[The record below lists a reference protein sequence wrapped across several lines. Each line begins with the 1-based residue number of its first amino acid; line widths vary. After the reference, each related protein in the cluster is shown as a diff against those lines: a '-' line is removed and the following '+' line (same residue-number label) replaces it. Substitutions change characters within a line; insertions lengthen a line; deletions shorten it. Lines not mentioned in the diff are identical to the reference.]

1 MTRLQ
6 AENAIIDKLVE
17 IVEIYHDYNPEG
29 SYLSMSFVNGTVDV
43 NNSYQMDD
51 KKKPMDAYVSVKNDR
66 LAYITVNGKGRFFDA
81 ARNKRFGHLWRWV
94 CGGKKAQSA

>member
-29 SYLSMSFVNGTVDV
+29 GYLSLAFFDGSLTVD
-43 NNSYQMDD
+43 NSKIDD
-51 KKKPMDAYVSVKNDR
+51 KEKPMSAYVSVKNDR
-66 LAYITVNGKGRFFDA
+66 LAYITVNGKGRFFNA